1 MFVNFQNEQS
11 SRAVAPV
18 DLRRQNT
25 ATVLRLIWQAGQV
38 SRAEVARNTG
48 LSRSSVTGIVGDLID
63 LGLVF
68 EARVARSSGGRPPI
82 LLQFRETYRH
92 VVGVELGA
100 SHLTSVLTDLNG
112 RVVARRDEG
121 FDVQGDPDGTLAL
134 LHAHIHDL
142 LAQAGLGPQDL
153 GGIGLGAPCP
163 LPGPDRLDPNIL
175 PQWDGYAP
183 GASLIESFGVPV
195 LMENDANLGALA
207 ELWWGAGAGV
217 GDFSYIK
224 VATGVGAGHIIGGRV
239 YRGAGGI
246 AGEIGH
252 TAIDSSGP
260 LCRCGL
266 HGCLEAMVGRERL
279 ERRGGCD
286 LPTLLERVDAGDP
299 AALQVIG
306 RAGEHLGV
314 AVANLLNLLN
324 PARVILGG
332 TVTGAGDSLLQ
343 PMRDTV
349 SQRALFTTVE
359 HSRVVFSQLGHDAV
373 ALGAATLVLE
383 AVLQDHSLLTN
394 PAVSRL
400 RRMEVSR

>member
-1 MFVNFQNEQS
+1 M
-11 SRAVAPV
+11 

-25 ATVLRLIWQAGQV
+25 ATVLRLIWHAGQV
-38 SRAEVARNTG
+38 SRAEVARSTG

-82 LLQFRETYRH
+82 LLQFRERFCH
-92 VVGVELGA
+92 VVGIELGA

-112 RVVARRDEG
+112 LVIARRDEP
-121 FDVQGDPDGTLAL
+121 FDVQGDPDGTMRCV
-134 LHAHIHDL
+134 HEHIADL
-142 LAQAGLGPQDL
+142 LRQANLGADDL
-153 GGIGLGAPCP
+153 GGIGIGAPCP

-175 PQWDGYAP
+175 PLWEGRQP
-183 GASLIESFGVPV
+183 GAALIEAYGVPV

-224 VATGVGAGHIIGGRV
+224 VATGVGAGHIIAGRV

-279 ERRGGCD
+279 ERMGGCD
-286 LPTLLERVDAGDP
+286 LPTLLERAHSGDE
-299 AALQVIG
+299 AALHVVG

-332 TVTGAGDSLLQ
+332 TVTGAGDRMLQ
-343 PMRDTV
+343 SIRETV

-373 ALGAATLVLE
+373 ALGASTLVLE
-383 AVLQDHSLLTN
+383 AALRDHSLLTN
-394 PAVSRL
+394 PALSRR
-400 RRMEVSR
+400 RRMEVLP